1 MESALPGEPDERVNS
16 ARPSYTDGASAVEG
30 QRWSTDRTT
39 EEAGT
44 EGERTGL
51 PVPGSVGSGAP
62 GPVPPPRTVDGD
74 EGGGGRLDEPGSSFE
89 TDEPMVREA
98 RRVLR
103 AAVADLRQEALFN
116 FGEMN
121 AVKLTAVLG
130 QLLEHSELPRPYLK
144 TVRAV
149 FAEPDGY
156 QKAYDRLANPGA
168 VLVLPREPGAGRT
181 FTAHALLADLHFRTG
196 ARVGPLAFGGTN
208 RFPVRRLPTE
218 ENAAYLLDLPTD
230 EDGNLAVA
238 DDFGATLHHI
248 QRLLEKRSSRLIVL
262 TTPEQWQRIQTG
274 APDDLVP
281 DLGRPDPVKVART
294 WLTAEAPDLDT
305 SLWLSDSRIQGILDG
320 QAPSDVLQIVALI
333 LKAEASRS
341 ASRLENATDEGKH
354 TADNPSGFTDSVLS
368 VVKART
374 NWRRE
379 LLDWHSKPGRTNF
392 ERNFLLVAALLRNA
406 AVAHVYVKTAEL
418 CKAFNT
424 SVSLRGQEA
433 PGVLE
438 LVDKIEADLH
448 PVRDTL
454 EFGRPGWDDAVLSY
468 FWIDRPAARKA
479 FLGWMA
485 QAPAITGTNEFLE
498 SFTREERL
506 LLANRVGAFAV
517 RWAARHRKA
526 DPLEK
531 IISAW
536 QRDSDL
542 WKAAIDL
549 VSAAAF
555 HPTMARFVHE
565 LLLRWS
571 KSKEDAALPRL
582 TVEVCAGEFGRRHT
596 TKAMVRLKH
605 AAASDDPAVQ
615 KSLYAAVRTIWAD
628 STARESLFDAIKTW
642 CAPDSDRLVSGRRC
656 FAALATLTAGHGDAG
671 VSVPVLLHN
680 IATDGELLPPPESLS
695 IGWGALLSSP
705 ADDPEPAAALA
716 LWMDAARQD
725 KDLQPLVFGALRGA
739 LSPADPEQARELRNR
754 LNDLLYAWQPFPA
767 VDADPIRV
775 QMRHELTDLL
785 FHDRSRS
792 VAKFHPRAVRR
803 AEDE

>member
-1 MESALPGEPDERVNS
+1 
-16 ARPSYTDGASAVEG
+16 
-30 QRWSTDRTT
+30 
-39 EEAGT
+39 
-44 EGERTGL
+44 
-51 PVPGSVGSGAP
+51 
-62 GPVPPPRTVDGD
+62 
-74 EGGGGRLDEPGSSFE
+74 
-89 TDEPMVREA
+89 MVREA

-156 QKAYDRLANPGA
+156 HKAYDRLSSPGA

-196 ARVGPLAFGGTN
+196 ARVGPLGFGGTS
-208 RFPVRRLPTE
+208 RFPVGRLPAE
-218 ENAAYLLDLPTD
+218 GNAGYLLELPTD
-230 EDGNLAVA
+230 EDGSLAVA

-248 QRLLEKRSSRLIVL
+248 QRVLEKRSSCLIVL
-262 TTPEQWQRIQTG
+262 TTPEQWQRLKVG

-281 DLGRPDPVKVART
+281 DLGRPDPVKVARA
-294 WLTAEAPDLDT
+294 WLKAEAPDLDT
-305 SLWLSDSRIQGILDG
+305 SLWLADPRIRKILDG
-320 QAPSDVLQIVALI
+320 QAPSDVLQTVALI
-333 LKAEASRS
+333 LKADGARS
-341 ASRLENATDEGKH
+341 AVRVENAADENTD
-354 TADNPSGFTDSVLS
+354 AANDPSAFNDSVLS

-374 NWRRE
+374 DWRRE

-392 ERNFLLVAALLRNA
+392 ERNFLLVAALLRNT

-418 CKAFNT
+418 CTAFST

-438 LVDKIEADLH
+438 LVDKIEAELH
-448 PVRDTL
+448 PIRDTL
-454 EFGRPGWDDAVLSY
+454 DFGRPGWDDAVLSY

-479 FLGWMA
+479 FLSWMA
-485 QAPAITGTNEFLE
+485 QAPAVASTNEFLE

-526 DPLEK
+526 EPLEK
-531 IISAW
+531 IICAW

-582 TVEVCAGEFGRRHT
+582 AVEVCAGEFGRRHT
-596 TKAMVRLKH
+596 NKAMVRLKH
-605 AAASDDPAVQ
+605 AAASDHHVVQ

-628 STARESLFDAIKTW
+628 STARESLFNAIKTW
-642 CAPDSDRLVSGRRC
+642 CAPDSDRLVSGRRS
-656 FAALATLTAGHGDAG
+656 FAALATLTAGHGEAG
-671 VSVPVLLHN
+671 SPLPVLLRN
-680 IATDGELLPPPESLS
+680 SAADGDFLPTPEGLS
-695 IGWGALLSSP
+695 TGWSALLSAP
-705 ADDPEPAAALA
+705 VDDSEPAAALA
-716 LWMDAARQD
+716 LWMDAAHQD
-725 KDLQPLVFGALRGA
+725 KALQPLVFGALRGA
-739 LSPADPEQARELRNR
+739 LSHADPEQARQLRNR

-767 VDADPIRV
+767 TDADPSRV
-775 QMRHELTDLL
+775 QLRHELTDLL
-785 FHDRSRS
+785 FHDRSRA
-792 VAKFHPRAVRR
+792 VAIFHPRAVRR
-803 AEDE
+803 AEDA